1 MQKWFEYVKENPRT
15 TVMGLIGLIGIV
27 NHLLDNPHVW
37 NNHDELADAIIKR
50 DRPAII
56 DGLGDVLVTLIVVAA
71 LEDLDLTECLA
82 SAYAEIKDRKGTLM
96 PNGVFVKEVA
106 K

>member
-1 MQKWFEYVKENPRT
+1 MSYSKHEMKVIEWAVARRIIPNSTPQTQLLKTMSE
-15 TVMGLIGLIGIV
+15 MG
-27 NHLLDNPHVW
+27 
-37 NNHDELADAIIKR
+37 ELADAIIKR

-96 PNGVFVKEVA
+96 PSGVFVKEVA

>member
-1 MQKWFEYVKENPRT
+1 MSYAKYEMKVIDWACARRIIPNSTPQT
-15 TVMGLIGLIGIV
+15 Q
-27 NHLLDNPHVW
+27 LLKTMSELG
-37 NNHDELADAIIKR
+37 ELADAIIKR
-50 DRPAII
+50 DRRGIV